1 MPICQELIFFSFIY
15 DSYESIIFYLWQ
27 ITETSSL
34 SLSRLQSQDILVGP
48 RPTIF
53 RKGYFE
59 GYFSGTKISVVNL
72 NVVTSLSKVHF
83 RLRPTMLFHVPCS
96 AFHDFHDRE
105 VNQFFEWNKVT
116 HENAAAKAAAL
127 TNKLF

>member
-1 MPICQELIFFSFIY
+1 MMILRNFELKRYCMDGGTQKMPICQELIFSSFIY

-53 RKGYFE
+53 SKGYFE
-59 GYFSGTKISVVNL
+59 GYFSATKISVVNL

-83 RLRPTMLFHVPCS
+83 RLRPTLFHVPCS
-96 AFHDFHDRE
+96 
-105 VNQFFEWNKVT
+105 
-116 HENAAAKAAAL
+116 
-127 TNKLF
+127 LFRVPCSTISTIVK